1 MKAKQTPSTNSTSR
15 SYENSDEASPQDQNR
30 RQGHRS
36 QARRQGHL
44 RGSVH
49 GDVEGEATEPVHAAG
64 ILVQAHGVVHHGE
77 HVSSPVHGR
86 EWVGLSPGRV
96 GL

>member
-15 SYENSDEASPQDQNR
+15 SYENSDEASPQDQN
-30 RQGHRS
+30 
-36 QARRQGHL
+36 RRQGHL